1 MSPLQNNWTIL
12 VFSADMN
19 SSLSN
24 GLVTLRANAIYKVP
38 LKSSLIRLS
47 VTQLETLTL
56 HACNMNAPAPMM
68 KQLDA
73 SAINPMP
80 FLVDSQQYQQVLQKY
95 FFHHNPPGL
104 TPPGLPVSP

>member
-1 MSPLQNNWTIL
+1 MSPLQTTGQFL
-12 VFSADMN
+12 SFSADMN

-47 VTQLETLTL
+47 VTQLETLTP

-80 FLVDSQQYQQVLQKY
+80 FLVDSQQYQQVLQKV
-95 FFHHNPPGL
+95 L
-104 TPPGLPVSP
+104 LSS